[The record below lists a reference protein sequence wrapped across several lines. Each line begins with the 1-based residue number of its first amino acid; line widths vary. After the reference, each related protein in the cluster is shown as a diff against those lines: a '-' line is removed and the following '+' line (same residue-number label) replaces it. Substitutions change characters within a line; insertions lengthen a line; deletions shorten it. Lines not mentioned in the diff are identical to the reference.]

1 MCHSV
6 LYFSVLQEETVQSRC
21 LDLYRTFGPL
31 EDYSCTINACQRWQ
45 EGGPESLSPD
55 MSSVLGYIR

>member
-1 MCHSV
+1 MSKAKEESS
-6 LYFSVLQEETVQSRC
+6 LYN
-21 LDLYRTFGPL
+21 RTFGPL